1 MAVGAAAELDQVF
14 AALHL
19 RFGQARRSDRRSRNH
34 RGHDQPWQTVRHS
47 TPQLTRPC
55 NTATTRASSSLV
67 TVFSCAQ
74 HPGDVRFGKR
84 RFVAAE
90 IEVAS
95 WQVTVRLI
103 FAIVGCIGAPG
114 TLLAAVG
121 DDNQVQA
128 PGYIDPAPTE
138 PFEPIPDPAITAP
151 QPSPPAAPDIGFKQ
165 PDPLGAP
172 DVSFKK
178 LLQQMDSNPAAALQ
192 KKPGFTTGDT
202 TKSSSTTSDSTT
214 PNTTHSFTTG
224 VQPPGP
230 GF

>member
-1 MAVGAAAELDQVF
+1 
-14 AALHL
+14 
-19 RFGQARRSDRRSRNH
+19 
-34 RGHDQPWQTVRHS
+34 
-47 TPQLTRPC
+47 
-55 NTATTRASSSLV
+55 
-67 TVFSCAQ
+67 
-74 HPGDVRFGKR
+74 
-84 RFVAAE
+84 
-90 IEVAS
+90 VAS